1 MANRKY
7 KLGGEPGELKLAPF
21 MRLLKA
27 VHSLQEPE
35 TMTTEDLEKQRR
47 SQEALGNMAAAMG
60 GLVWEP
66 FELGGMDAAWMRL
79 ERPHKRRRVILYCHG
94 GGYTS
99 GGLGFSKVLASKLTR
114 ATGLDVLAFDY
125 RLAPEHPYPAAV
137 EDAQAAW
144 DHLMRLGFGARDV
157 VLAGDSAGGNMALV
171 LCLRL
176 RAEGRMLPGALLL
189 MSPWTDMTCS
199 GESLTGR
206 ADIDPVLTP
215 EYIYAVR
222 EAYAGGL
229 DPAQPELS
237 PLLAD
242 LAGLPPTLIRDTLLR
257 RRTPRR
263 AHEGGRDR
271 VPPRGL
277 GGHVARLSDVPEQE
291 RRAGHAERRALPHR
305 GALTRHLSTL
315 STKHPK
321 TGAENL

>member
-66 FELGGMDAAWMRL
+66 FGLGGMDAAWMRL

-199 GESLTGR
+199 GESLTER

-222 EAYAGGL
+222 EAYAGDL

-242 LAGLPPTLIRDTLLR
+242 LAGFPPTLIQVGT
-257 RRTPRR
+257 
-263 AHEGGRDR
+263 HEI
-271 VPPRGL
+271 L
-277 GGHVARLSDVPEQE
+277 FSD
-291 RRAGHAERRALPHR
+291 AERL
-305 GALTRHLSTL
+305 
-315 STKHPK
+315 
-321 TGAENL
+321 AERMKAAGTECRLEVWEGMWHDFQMYPSKSAAQAMQNAAHFLIEEL

>member
-47 SQEALGNMAAAMG
+47 SQEALGSMAAAMG

-66 FELGGMDAAWMRL
+66 FELAGMDAAWMRL

-199 GESLTGR
+199 GESLTER
-206 ADIDPVLTP
+206 ANIDPVLTP

-222 EAYAGGL
+222 EAYAGCL

-242 LAGLPPTLIRDTLLR
+242 LAGLPPTLIQVGT
-257 RRTPRR
+257 
-263 AHEGGRDR
+263 HEI
-271 VPPRGL
+271 L
-277 GGHVARLSDVPEQE
+277 FSD
-291 RRAGHAERRALPHR
+291 AERL
-305 GALTRHLSTL
+305 
-315 STKHPK
+315 
-321 TGAENL
+321 AERMKAAGTECRLEVWEGMWHDFQMYPSKSAAQAMQNAAHFLIEEL

>member
-1 MANRKY
+1 MANKKY

-47 SQEALGNMAAAMG
+47 SQEALGSMAAAMG

-66 FELGGMDAAWMRL
+66 FELAGMDAAWMRL

-242 LAGLPPTLIRDTLLR
+242 LAGLPPTLIQVGT
-257 RRTPRR
+257 
-263 AHEGGRDR
+263 HEI
-271 VPPRGL
+271 L
-277 GGHVARLSDVPEQE
+277 FSD
-291 RRAGHAERRALPHR
+291 AERL
-305 GALTRHLSTL
+305 
-315 STKHPK
+315 
-321 TGAENL
+321 AERMKEAGTECRLEVWEGMWHDFQMYPSKSASQAMQNAAHFLIEEL

>member
-66 FELGGMDAAWMRL
+66 FELAGMDAAWMRL

-199 GESLTGR
+199 GESLTER

-222 EAYAGGL
+222 EAYAGSL

-242 LAGLPPTLIRDTLLR
+242 LAGFPPTLIQVGT
-257 RRTPRR
+257 
-263 AHEGGRDR
+263 HEI
-271 VPPRGL
+271 L
-277 GGHVARLSDVPEQE
+277 FSD
-291 RRAGHAERRALPHR
+291 AERL
-305 GALTRHLSTL
+305 
-315 STKHPK
+315 
-321 TGAENL
+321 AERMKAAGTECRLEVWEGMWHDFQMYPSKSAAQAMQNAAHFLIEEL

>member
-1 MANRKY
+1 MANKKY
-7 KLGGEPGELKLAPF
+7 KLGGEPGELRLAPF

-66 FELGGMDAAWMRL
+66 FELAGMDAAWMRL

-171 LCLRL
+171 LCLKL

-199 GESLTGR
+199 GESLTER

-242 LAGLPPTLIRDTLLR
+242 LAGFPPTLIQVGT
-257 RRTPRR
+257 
-263 AHEGGRDR
+263 HEI
-271 VPPRGL
+271 L
-277 GGHVARLSDVPEQE
+277 FSD
-291 RRAGHAERRALPHR
+291 AERL
-305 GALTRHLSTL
+305 
-315 STKHPK
+315 
-321 TGAENL
+321 AERMKAAGTECRLEVWEGMWHDFQMYPSKSAAQAMQNAAHFLIEEL

>member
-66 FELGGMDAAWMRL
+66 FELAGMDAAWMRL

-199 GESLTGR
+199 GESLTER
-206 ADIDPVLTP
+206 ADIDPVLAP

-242 LAGLPPTLIRDTLLR
+242 LAGLPPTLIQVGT
-257 RRTPRR
+257 
-263 AHEGGRDR
+263 HEI
-271 VPPRGL
+271 L
-277 GGHVARLSDVPEQE
+277 FSD
-291 RRAGHAERRALPHR
+291 AERL
-305 GALTRHLSTL
+305 
-315 STKHPK
+315 
-321 TGAENL
+321 AERMKAAGTECRLEVWEGMWHDFQMYPSKSAAQAMQNAAHFLIEEL

>member
-7 KLGGEPGELKLAPF
+7 KLGGEPGELRLAPF

-47 SQEALGNMAAAMG
+47 SQEALGSMAAAMG

-66 FELGGMDAAWMRL
+66 FELAGMDAAWMRL

-199 GESLTGR
+199 GESLTER

-242 LAGLPPTLIRDTLLR
+242 LAGFPPTLIQVGT
-257 RRTPRR
+257 
-263 AHEGGRDR
+263 HEI
-271 VPPRGL
+271 L
-277 GGHVARLSDVPEQE
+277 FSD
-291 RRAGHAERRALPHR
+291 AERL
-305 GALTRHLSTL
+305 
-315 STKHPK
+315 
-321 TGAENL
+321 AERMKAAGTECRLEVWEGMWHDFQMYPSKSAAQAMQNAAHFLIEEL

>member
-66 FELGGMDAAWMRL
+66 FELAGMDAAWMRL

-137 EDAQAAW
+137 QDAQAVW
-144 DHLMRLGFGARDV
+144 DHLMYQGFGARDV

-171 LCLRL
+171 LCLKL

-199 GESLTGR
+199 GESLTER

-242 LAGLPPTLIRDTLLR
+242 LAGLPPTLIQVGT
-257 RRTPRR
+257 
-263 AHEGGRDR
+263 HEI
-271 VPPRGL
+271 L
-277 GGHVARLSDVPEQE
+277 FSD
-291 RRAGHAERRALPHR
+291 AERL
-305 GALTRHLSTL
+305 
-315 STKHPK
+315 
-321 TGAENL
+321 AERMKAAGTECRLEVWEGMWHDFQMYPSKSAAQAMQNAAHFLIEEL

>member
-60 GLVWEP
+60 GLVWES
-66 FELGGMDAAWMRL
+66 FELAGMDAAWMRL

-242 LAGLPPTLIRDTLLR
+242 LAGFPPTLIQVGT
-257 RRTPRR
+257 
-263 AHEGGRDR
+263 HEI
-271 VPPRGL
+271 L
-277 GGHVARLSDVPEQE
+277 FSD
-291 RRAGHAERRALPHR
+291 AERL
-305 GALTRHLSTL
+305 
-315 STKHPK
+315 
-321 TGAENL
+321 AERMKAAGTECRLEVWEGMWHDFQMYPSKSAAQAMQNAAHFLIEEL

>member
-47 SQEALGNMAAAMG
+47 SQEALGSMAAAMG

-66 FELGGMDAAWMRL
+66 FGLGGMDAAWMRL

-144 DHLMRLGFGARDV
+144 DHLMRLDFGARDV

-199 GESLTGR
+199 GESLTER

-242 LAGLPPTLIRDTLLR
+242 LAGLPPTLIQVGT
-257 RRTPRR
+257 
-263 AHEGGRDR
+263 HEI
-271 VPPRGL
+271 L
-277 GGHVARLSDVPEQE
+277 FSD
-291 RRAGHAERRALPHR
+291 AERL
-305 GALTRHLSTL
+305 
-315 STKHPK
+315 
-321 TGAENL
+321 AERMKAAGTECRLEVWEGMWHDFQMYPSKSAAQAMQNAAHFLIEEL

>member
-35 TMTTEDLEKQRR
+35 TMSTEDLEKQRR

-66 FELGGMDAAWMRL
+66 FELAGMDAAWMRL

-199 GESLTGR
+199 GESLTER

-222 EAYAGGL
+222 EAYAGDL

-242 LAGLPPTLIRDTLLR
+242 LAGFPPTLIQVGT
-257 RRTPRR
+257 
-263 AHEGGRDR
+263 HEI
-271 VPPRGL
+271 L
-277 GGHVARLSDVPEQE
+277 FSD
-291 RRAGHAERRALPHR
+291 AERL
-305 GALTRHLSTL
+305 
-315 STKHPK
+315 
-321 TGAENL
+321 AERMNAAGTECRLEVWEGMWHDFQMYPSKSAAQAMQNAAHFLIEEL

>member
-1 MANRKY
+1 MAKKKY
-7 KLGGEPGELKLAPF
+7 KLGGEPGELRLAPF

-66 FELGGMDAAWMRL
+66 FELAGMDAAWMRL

-99 GGLGFSKVLASKLTR
+99 GGLGFSKVLAGKLTR

-199 GESLTGR
+199 GESLTER

-242 LAGLPPTLIRDTLLR
+242 LAGLPPTLIQVGT
-257 RRTPRR
+257 
-263 AHEGGRDR
+263 HEI
-271 VPPRGL
+271 L
-277 GGHVARLSDVPEQE
+277 FSD
-291 RRAGHAERRALPHR
+291 AERL
-305 GALTRHLSTL
+305 
-315 STKHPK
+315 
-321 TGAENL
+321 AERMKAAGTECRLEVCEGMWHDFQMYPSKSAAQAMQNAAHFLIEEL

>member
-1 MANRKY
+1 MANKKY

-66 FELGGMDAAWMRL
+66 FELAGMDAAWMRL

-199 GESLTGR
+199 GESLTER

-222 EAYAGGL
+222 EAYAGSL

-242 LAGLPPTLIRDTLLR
+242 LAGLPPTLIQVGT
-257 RRTPRR
+257 
-263 AHEGGRDR
+263 HEI
-271 VPPRGL
+271 L
-277 GGHVARLSDVPEQE
+277 FSD
-291 RRAGHAERRALPHR
+291 AERL
-305 GALTRHLSTL
+305 
-315 STKHPK
+315 
-321 TGAENL
+321 AERMKAAGTECRLEVWEGMWHAFQMYPSKSAAQAMQNAAHFLIEEL

>member
-1 MANRKY
+1 MANKKY

-66 FELGGMDAAWMRL
+66 FGLGGMDAAWMRL

-171 LCLRL
+171 LCLKL

-199 GESLTGR
+199 GESLTER

-222 EAYAGGL
+222 EAYAGSL

-242 LAGLPPTLIRDTLLR
+242 LAGLPPTLIQVGT
-257 RRTPRR
+257 
-263 AHEGGRDR
+263 HEI
-271 VPPRGL
+271 L
-277 GGHVARLSDVPEQE
+277 FSD
-291 RRAGHAERRALPHR
+291 AERL
-305 GALTRHLSTL
+305 
-315 STKHPK
+315 
-321 TGAENL
+321 AERMKAAGTECRLEVWEGMWHDFQMYPSKSAAQAMQNAAHFLIEEL

>member
-47 SQEALGNMAAAMG
+47 SQEALGSMAAAMG

-157 VLAGDSAGGNMALV
+157 VLVGDSAGGNMALV

-199 GESLTGR
+199 GESLTER

-242 LAGLPPTLIRDTLLR
+242 LAGFPPTLIQVGT
-257 RRTPRR
+257 
-263 AHEGGRDR
+263 HEI
-271 VPPRGL
+271 L
-277 GGHVARLSDVPEQE
+277 FSD
-291 RRAGHAERRALPHR
+291 AERLAERM
-305 GALTRHLSTL
+305 
-315 STKHPK
+315 K
-321 TGAENL
+321 TAGTECRLEVWEGMWHDFQMYPSKSAAQAMQNAAHFLIEEL

>member
-7 KLGGEPGELKLAPF
+7 KLGGEPGELRLAPF

-47 SQEALGNMAAAMG
+47 SQEALGSMAAAMG

-199 GESLTGR
+199 GESLTER

-229 DPAQPELS
+229 DPAPPELS

-242 LAGLPPTLIRDTLLR
+242 LAGFPPTLIQVGT
-257 RRTPRR
+257 
-263 AHEGGRDR
+263 HEI
-271 VPPRGL
+271 L
-277 GGHVARLSDVPEQE
+277 FSD
-291 RRAGHAERRALPHR
+291 AERL
-305 GALTRHLSTL
+305 
-315 STKHPK
+315 
-321 TGAENL
+321 AERMKAAGTECRLEVWEGMWHDFQMYPSKSAAQAMQNAAHFLIEEL

>member
-1 MANRKY
+1 MANKKY

-199 GESLTGR
+199 GESLTER

-242 LAGLPPTLIRDTLLR
+242 LAGLPPTLIQVGT
-257 RRTPRR
+257 
-263 AHEGGRDR
+263 HEI
-271 VPPRGL
+271 L
-277 GGHVARLSDVPEQE
+277 FSD
-291 RRAGHAERRALPHR
+291 AERL
-305 GALTRHLSTL
+305 
-315 STKHPK
+315 
-321 TGAENL
+321 AERMKQAGTECRLEVWEGMWHDFQMYPSKSAAQAMQNAAHFLIEEL

>member
-1 MANRKY
+1 MANKKY

-66 FELGGMDAAWMRL
+66 FGLAGMDAAWMRL

-114 ATGLDVLAFDY
+114 ATVLDVLAFDY

-199 GESLTGR
+199 GESLTER

-242 LAGLPPTLIRDTLLR
+242 LAGLPPTLIQVGT
-257 RRTPRR
+257 
-263 AHEGGRDR
+263 HEI
-271 VPPRGL
+271 L
-277 GGHVARLSDVPEQE
+277 FSD
-291 RRAGHAERRALPHR
+291 AERL
-305 GALTRHLSTL
+305 
-315 STKHPK
+315 
-321 TGAENL
+321 AERMKAAGTECRLEVWEGMWHDFQMYPSKSAAQAMQNAAHFLIEEL

>member
-1 MANRKY
+1 MANKKY

-66 FELGGMDAAWMRL
+66 FGLAGMDAAWMRL

-199 GESLTGR
+199 GESLTER

-222 EAYAGGL
+222 EAYAGSL

-242 LAGLPPTLIRDTLLR
+242 LAGFPPTLIQVGT
-257 RRTPRR
+257 
-263 AHEGGRDR
+263 HEI
-271 VPPRGL
+271 L
-277 GGHVARLSDVPEQE
+277 FSD
-291 RRAGHAERRALPHR
+291 AERL
-305 GALTRHLSTL
+305 
-315 STKHPK
+315 
-321 TGAENL
+321 AERMKAAGTECRLEVWEGMWHDFQMYPSKSAAQAMQNAAHFLIEEL

>member
-199 GESLTGR
+199 GESLTER

-222 EAYAGGL
+222 EAYAGSL

-242 LAGLPPTLIRDTLLR
+242 LAGFPPTLIQVGT
-257 RRTPRR
+257 
-263 AHEGGRDR
+263 HEI
-271 VPPRGL
+271 L
-277 GGHVARLSDVPEQE
+277 FSD
-291 RRAGHAERRALPHR
+291 AERL
-305 GALTRHLSTL
+305 
-315 STKHPK
+315 
-321 TGAENL
+321 AERMNAAGTECRLEVWEGMWHDFQMYPSKSAAQAMQNAAHFLIEEL

>member
-7 KLGGEPGELKLAPF
+7 KLGGEPGELRLAPF

-66 FELGGMDAAWMRL
+66 FELAGMDAAWMRL

-229 DPAQPELS
+229 DHAQPELS

-242 LAGLPPTLIRDTLLR
+242 LAGLPPTLIQVGT
-257 RRTPRR
+257 
-263 AHEGGRDR
+263 HEI
-271 VPPRGL
+271 L
-277 GGHVARLSDVPEQE
+277 FSD
-291 RRAGHAERRALPHR
+291 AERL
-305 GALTRHLSTL
+305 
-315 STKHPK
+315 
-321 TGAENL
+321 AERMKAAGTECRLEVWEGMWHDFQMYPSKSAAQAMQNAAHFLIEEL

>member
-66 FELGGMDAAWMRL
+66 FGLGGMDAAWMRL

-199 GESLTGR
+199 GESLTER

-222 EAYAGGL
+222 EAYAGSL

-242 LAGLPPTLIRDTLLR
+242 LAGLPPTLIQVGT
-257 RRTPRR
+257 
-263 AHEGGRDR
+263 HEI
-271 VPPRGL
+271 L
-277 GGHVARLSDVPEQE
+277 FSD
-291 RRAGHAERRALPHR
+291 AERL
-305 GALTRHLSTL
+305 
-315 STKHPK
+315 
-321 TGAENL
+321 AERMNAAGTECRLEVWEGMWHDFQMYPSKSAAQAMQNAAHFLIEEL